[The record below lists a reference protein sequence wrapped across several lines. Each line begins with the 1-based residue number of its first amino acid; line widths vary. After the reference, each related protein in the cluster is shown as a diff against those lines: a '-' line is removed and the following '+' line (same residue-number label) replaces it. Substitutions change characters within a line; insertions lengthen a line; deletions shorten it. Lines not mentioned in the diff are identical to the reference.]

1 MTFRS
6 TLQTAAPLAAVL
18 LAALAQCASGFVAAP
33 LCAVRSSRSFMS
45 NRGPGGSRGQGGG
58 LVAATMSGR
67 SGPQPFDRATAKRAG
82 RLGKMV
88 MVELSQVLR
97 SPYEI
102 KVSGGADAGDIG
114 ARVASLV
121 SVVEVEMAGDNK
133 VAKVLVSAV
142 GTDAEKK
149 ACVTWL
155 QSNARAIRFSLAARM
170 KHLKTVPELRFA
182 AANLPQAMSV
192 MSLLDE
198 LRLQREAKNGPAVDD
213 AAGGAVEGEA
223 VLDLADSE
231 TFSEELVASA

>member
-1 MTFRS
+1 
-6 TLQTAAPLAAVL
+6 
-18 LAALAQCASGFVAAP
+18 
-33 LCAVRSSRSFMS
+33 
-45 NRGPGGSRGQGGG
+45 
-58 LVAATMSGR
+58 MSGR